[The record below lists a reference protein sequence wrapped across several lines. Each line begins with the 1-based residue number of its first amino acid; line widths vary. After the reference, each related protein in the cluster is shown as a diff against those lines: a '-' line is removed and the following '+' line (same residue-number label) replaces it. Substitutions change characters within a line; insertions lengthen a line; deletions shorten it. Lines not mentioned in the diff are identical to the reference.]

1 MKEND
6 VRPTTYK
13 CQLADKCTLKKHCHI
28 LKTAAPLT
36 EPVPVL
42 FLCPEAGKDENG
54 KKRERVIVVG
64 GKAA

>member
-13 CQLADKCTLKKHCHI
+13 CPLADKCTLKKHCHI

-42 FLCPEAGKDENG
+42 FLCPEAG
-54 KKRERVIVVG
+54 
-64 GKAA
+64 